1 MKVIYVIGSILS
13 FFTILILSFENIQ
26 ASCNYL
32 TFFIW
37 ELSASIAPTFVLL
50 GTAFFGVVTGVFMTL
65 AGISLFGN
73 SDEDEDDVDF
83 SA

>member
-1 MKVIYVIGSILS
+1 MKVIYLVGSILS

-32 TFFIW
+32 TFFVW
-37 ELSASIAPTFVLL
+37 ELSASIAPTFVLM
-50 GTAFFGVVTGVFMTL
+50 GTSFFGIVTGVFMTL
-65 AGISLFGN
+65 AAQSIFGG

>member
-1 MKVIYVIGSILS
+1 MKVLYIVGSILS

-50 GTAFFGVVTGVFMTL
+50 GTAFFGIVTGVFITL
-65 AGISLFGN
+65 SAISLFGG